1 MLWTRSIAAAKRWA
15 DAHRELM
22 IIGLALPL
30 STLATGWQNIKGLA
44 AKPIRPEGHDAR
56 VRRVGAEVKR
66 YAQARRRGEDWAQ
79 KPLRTD
85 RKGAASLNT
94 RMADKSRS
102 QTVRMSDLTAIIEV
116 DAARGVI
123 RVEPFAT
130 VGDVAQHL
138 DQMGLQLE
146 ATIEMKDATLGGLVM
161 ALGMTTH
168 SHVCGLVHD
177 TVTAYEIVTANGDL
191 VRATADNE
199 HSDLFRALPWSHGTL
214 GLLVALEMRVIPAP
228 SHVRMVYRPF
238 YALDAY
244 AEEYRRLASDPDPPH
259 FVETIIFG
267 KDRAVIMEGYLA
279 GKAEAQA
286 GDLPL
291 NRVNRSYKP
300 LFYKHVE
307 SMLQLG
313 EGKSHEELVPMYDYL
328 MRHDRSMCMCLAQI
342 LPTANEAWFR
352 YTMGWMLPPNT
363 TFLKGTRP
371 QSERENT
378 IRKQVWQEFAFPAD
392 HFAEMVDHVDRE
404 LGIYPLLAYPC
415 RVFDHGGMVRLPA
428 NRGKPYSGTTE
439 TETYLDLGIYG
450 FPREI
455 REGEERFPTVTKVR
469 ALERKARALG
479 GFLHTYCDV
488 FSTKEEFEEMFD
500 HALWREMRAKYEAE
514 GTFPTIYE
522 KVKPEIDPLQ
532 FLAEEQG
539 WEDEGLLAPR
549 SESFYRRAAI
559 ASQEA
564 QPANPREI
572 EPLD

>member
-1 MLWTRSIAAAKRWA
+1 
-15 DAHRELM
+15 M

-30 STLATGWQNIKGLA
+30 STLATGWQKVKALA
-44 AKPIRPEGHDAR
+44 TQPSQPEDHEVR
-56 VRRVGAEVKR
+56 VRRVVSEVRR
-66 YAQARRRGEDWAQ
+66 YAEARRRGESWAQ

-102 QTVRMSDLTAIIEV
+102 QTVHMSDLTAVLDV
-116 DAARGVI
+116 DVERGTI

-130 VGDVAQHL
+130 VGDVARHL
-138 DQMGLQLE
+138 DEMGLQLE
-146 ATIEMKDATLGGLVM
+146 STIEMKDATLGGLVM

-214 GLLVALEMRVIPAP
+214 GLLVALEMRIIPAP

-238 YALDAY
+238 YSLDAY
-244 AEEYRRLASDPDPPH
+244 AAEYRRLASDPHPPH

-267 KDRAVIMEGYLA
+267 KDRAVIMEGHLA
-279 GKAEAQA
+279 EKSEVESARM
-286 GDLPL
+286 PV
-291 NRVNRSYKP
+291 NPVNRYYKP
-300 LFYKHVE
+300 LFYRHVE
-307 SMLQLG
+307 SMLELG
-313 EGKSHEELVPMYDYL
+313 EGQSHEELVPMYDYL

-342 LPTANEAWFR
+342 LPTANEPWFR

-378 IRKQVWQEFAFPAD
+378 IRKQVWQEFAFPAE
-392 HFAEMVDHVDRE
+392 HFAEMVELVHRE
-404 LGIYPLLAYPC
+404 LEIYPLLAYPC
-415 RVFDHGGMVRLPA
+415 RVFDRGGMVRLPA
-428 NRGKPYSGTTE
+428 NRGRPHSGKTE
-439 TETYLDLGIYG
+439 TETFLDLGIYG
-450 FPREI
+450 FPRAVK
-455 REGEERFPTVTKVR
+455 EGQERFPTVTKVR
-469 ALERKARALG
+469 ALERKARSLG

-488 FSTKEEFEEMFD
+488 FSTEEEFEEMFD
-500 HALWREMRAKYEAE
+500 HSLWREMRRKYGAE

-532 FLAEEQG
+532 FLAEEQRWIG
-539 WEDEGLLAPR
+539 ESNPNPSSIGR
-549 SESFYRRAAI
+549 SSVAAE
-559 ASQEA
+559 ASK
-564 QPANPREI
+564 
-572 EPLD
+572 